1 MPASLADVDYRL
13 RVSAR
18 AKYLR
23 LTVQN
28 DGRVIITIPRGFSL
42 VKAWKFVAE
51 KEDWIQRKRLQ
62 IQKHKPKFNYPTGSH
77 AYHRY
82 KKSAL
87 ELVRHRISQYN
98 NFYRFH
104 FRSISIR
111 NQKTRWGSCS
121 SRGNLQFNYQIVFLP
136 IHLADYL
143 IVHELCHLGAMNHS
157 VKFWQLVEK
166 SIPDYALRRK
176 ELRTLG
182 LQPGQP
188 V

>member
-1 MPASLADVDYRL
+1 VLAPTTDIDYRL

-28 DGRVIITIPRGFSL
+28 DGQVVVTIPRGFSL
-42 VKAWKFVAE
+42 VKAWRFVAE
-51 KEDWIQRKRLQ
+51 KEAWIQNKRQQ
-62 IQKHKPKFNYPTGSH
+62 IQKHRPKFTFPVGPR
-77 AYHRY
+77 AYQQY

-98 NFYRFH
+98 AFYRWH

-121 SRGNLQFNYQIVFLP
+121 SHGNLQFNYQVVFLP

-143 IVHELCHLGAMNHS
+143 IVHELCHLGVMNHS
-157 VKFWQLVEK
+157 IKFWQLVEK
-166 SIPDYALRRK
+166 SIPDYKLRRR
-176 ELRTLG
+176 ELRALG
-182 LQPGQP
+182 LQPG
-188 V
+188 